1 MMGHKE
7 VAGLL
12 ITNGADVNANSNIG
26 ASLHIA
32 VFKGHKEIVEL
43 LIAAVRI

>member
-1 MMGHKE
+1 MGHKE